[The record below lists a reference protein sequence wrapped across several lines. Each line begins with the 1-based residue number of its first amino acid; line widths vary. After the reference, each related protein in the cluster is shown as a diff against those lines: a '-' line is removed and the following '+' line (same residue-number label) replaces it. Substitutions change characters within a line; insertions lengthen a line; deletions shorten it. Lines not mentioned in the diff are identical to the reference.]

1 MYTKFRVGT
10 ILLTSSLLQNSEKC
24 KLHNY
29 VECVLLYVGG
39 SRSSKNHVRVS
50 QPHRLKS
57 CITGIQTA
65 TGISGGSEGRE
76 VSRVA
81 IEVVSIDGC
90 ERRQG

>member
-1 MYTKFRVGT
+1 MC
-10 ILLTSSLLQNSEKC
+10 I
-24 KLHNY
+24 
-29 VECVLLYVGG
+29 YVGG

-81 IEVVSIDGC
+81 IEIVSIDGC
-90 ERRQG
+90 ERRQGRKDGLPGLVQVGSSANILPERLKEREI